1 MYDNTVKEYLDQFPV
16 TAAARAFLEQPRQMF
31 INGEF
36 HAGSGDGFI
45 DVLEP
50 CTGGLLAQTPAATEA
65 DIDLAVAAAGSA
77 FREGEWSKTTPADR
91 QGFLLKLADLVEEH
105 AQTIAEIES
114 LDAGKAISGCL
125 DVDIGGSIDLL
136 RYMAG
141 WATKIEGATRS
152 VSIPGEHLTYTLKE
166 PVGVVAAIVP
176 WNWPFNMAIWK
187 ICAPLAVGCTLV
199 LKPAQ
204 LTPLSMLYF
213 AGLCQQA
220 GLPAGALNIITGR
233 GSSVGN
239 YLVSHPGI
247 NKISFTGS
255 TEVGIGVGQ
264 AAMTNINHVTLELG
278 GKSPMVFFEDGDV
291 ERVVQATQ
299 QSIFFNTGQVCSAG
313 SRLYVHRSRYD
324 EVVAAVAERASAM
337 KIGLTLDPTTEM
349 GPAISAGQRQAV
361 LDYIAIGR
369 EEGARLVCGG
379 EAVEG
384 PGNFLQP
391 TVFADCDNSMRIV
404 QEEIFGPVLVIIAF
418 DTDEEA
424 VQLANDNQYGLA
436 ASVFTRDISRAH
448 RTVSQLQAGSV
459 WVNTHDLIDSC
470 TPFGGFKA
478 SGIGKDLGPE
488 QLAHFLET
496 KSVWVEL

>member
-1 MYDNTVKEYLDQFPV
+1 MIDDTVASYLEKYPV
-16 TAAARAFLEQPRQMF
+16 TGATRDFLAAPKQMF
-31 INGEF
+31 IDGEF
-36 HAGSGDGFI
+36 VDSSGDEWI

-50 CTGGLLAQTPAATEA
+50 CTEGLLARTPSATEA
-65 DIDLAVAAAGSA
+65 DVDRAVAAARHA
-77 FREGEWSKTTPADR
+77 YTEGDWSKATPAER
-91 QGFLLKLADLVEEH
+91 QQFLLRLADLVEEH

-114 LDAGKAISGCL
+114 LDAGKAISGCKE
-125 DVDIGGSIDLL
+125 VDIGGSIDLL

-152 VSIPGEHLTYTLKE
+152 VSIPGEHLAYTLKE

-176 WNWPFNMAIWK
+176 WNWPFNMALWK
-187 ICAPLAVGCTLV
+187 LCAPLAVGCSVV

-220 GLPAGALNIITGR
+220 GLPAGAVNILTGR
-233 GSSVGN
+233 GSTAGN
-239 YLVSHPGI
+239 YLVGHPGV
-247 NKISFTGS
+247 NKVSFTGS

-264 AAMTNINHVTLELG
+264 AAMTQINHVTLELG

-299 QSIFFNTGQVCSAG
+299 QSIFFNTGQVYSAG
-313 SRLYVHRSRYD
+313 SRLYVHRSRND
-324 EVVAAVAERASAM
+324 EVIEAIAARAAAM
-337 KIGLTLDPTTEM
+337 QIGATLDPETEM
-349 GPAISAGQRQAV
+349 GPAISAGQRQSV
-361 LDYIAIGR
+361 LDYIAVGR

-379 EAVEG
+379 EVPEG
-384 PGNFLQP
+384 AGYFIQP
-391 TVFADCDNSMRIV
+391 TVFADCTNDMRIV
-404 QEEIFGPVLVIIAF
+404 REEIFGPVLVIVPF
-418 DTDEEA
+418 DDEEEA
-424 VQLANDNQYGLA
+424 IRLANDNEYGLT

-448 RTVSQLQAGSV
+448 RTVCRLEAGTV

-470 TPFGGFKA
+470 TPFGGVKR

-488 QLAHFLET
+488 QLDHFLET
-496 KSVWVEL
+496 KAVWIEL